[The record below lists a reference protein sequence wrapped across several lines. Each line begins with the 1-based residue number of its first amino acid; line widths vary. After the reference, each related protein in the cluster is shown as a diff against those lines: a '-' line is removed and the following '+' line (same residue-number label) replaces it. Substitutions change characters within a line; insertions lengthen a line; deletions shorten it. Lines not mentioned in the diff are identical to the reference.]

1 MASQRWALG
10 LRYVTLF
17 KLRLIANDNTR
28 GKIMD
33 HMDAMAKAMEGA
45 YNSATEMLLSLYG
58 GQDVGM
64 CGFAWVNVRP
74 KHKGNTKLGKAE
86 RVILREMG
94 FELDWTGKEF
104 QWWNPSGLGVQNVDC
119 KAKGASV
126 AARILK
132 EHGFDAYAQSRL
144 D

>member
-1 MASQRWALG
+1 
-10 LRYVTLF
+10 
-17 KLRLIANDNTR
+17 
-28 GKIMD
+28 MD
-33 HMDAMAKAMEGA
+33 HVEVMAKALDAAKKE
-45 YNSATEMLLSLYG
+45 ATARLYEWYDG
-58 GQDVGM
+58 EDRGC

-104 QWWNPSGLGVQNVDC
+104 QYWNPSGLGVQNVDV
-119 KAKGASV
+119 KWHGSKV
-126 AARILK
+126 ATLILRD
-132 EHGFDAYAQSRL
+132 HGFDAYAGYRL

>member
-1 MASQRWALG
+1 MEKMHLHVMQKALDAAKKEATACLYKWYDG
-10 LRYVTLF
+10 E
-17 KLRLIANDNTR
+17 DR
-28 GKIMD
+28 GC
-33 HMDAMAKAMEGA
+33 
-45 YNSATEMLLSLYG
+45 
-58 GQDVGM
+58 

-74 KHKGNTKLGKAE
+74 KHKGNTKEGKLE
-86 RVILREMG
+86 REVLRDMG

-119 KAKGASV
+119 KARGASV

>member
-1 MASQRWALG
+1 
-10 LRYVTLF
+10 
-17 KLRLIANDNTR
+17 
-28 GKIMD
+28 MD
-33 HMDAMAKAMEGA
+33 HKEVMAKALEGA
-45 YNSATEMLLSLYG
+45 YNSAVEMLLSLYG

-64 CGFAWVNVRP
+64 CGFAWVNVKP
-74 KHKGNTKLGKAE
+74 KHKGNTKEGKAE
-86 RVILREMG
+86 RKVLRDMG

-104 QWWNPSGLGVQNVDC
+104 QYWNPSKLGVQNVDC